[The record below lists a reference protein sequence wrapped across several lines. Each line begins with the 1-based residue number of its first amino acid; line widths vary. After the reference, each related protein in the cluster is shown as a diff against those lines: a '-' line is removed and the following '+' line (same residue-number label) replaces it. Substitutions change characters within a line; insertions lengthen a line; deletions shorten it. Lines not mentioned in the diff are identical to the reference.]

1 MDGIAVAG
9 QSRTAAFPFT
19 RFLATGVKGGSGPA
33 FLEGQEAVQSPGTS
47 QAPEGAEGR
56 CSEPAL
62 TRGTVLLA
70 GAVAVALKNS
80 SVCGLT
86 TVECVITPPAMTKE
100 VLLNLCAAPLA
111 LPGCLQSSGFAS
123 RVQHIPAI

>member
-1 MDGIAVAG
+1 MLSLRDRRPFSPLARARG
-9 QSRTAAFPFT
+9 QRGPRAAT
-19 RFLATGVKGGSGPA
+19 
-33 FLEGQEAVQSPGTS
+33 
-47 QAPEGAEGR
+47 
-56 CSEPAL
+56 L

-111 LPGCLQSSGFAS
+111 LPGCPLALPAPSSLK
-123 RVQHIPAI
+123 I